1 MPEAFRFLTAGESH
15 GEGLT
20 AIIDGVPAGLPLA
33 EADLNEDLARRQ
45 RGYGRG
51 GRMKIERDQVHISG
65 GVRWGLTLGSPI
77 ALTIANRDWENWK
90 ATMSVGPPEPGAAAK
105 QVTRPRP
112 GHADLAGAMKYGH
125 RDIRNV
131 LERSSARETTAR
143 VAVAGVAKRLL
154 AEFGVTILSHVTEIG
169 GVRIAADLDVTW
181 DELARRAEASEVRC
195 ADPAA
200 AAAMIAAIDAAKE
213 KGDTL
218 GGVFEVVALG
228 CPVGLGSYVQW
239 DRRLDGRLAQAFC
252 SIQAIKGCEFG
263 LGFETAR
270 TPGAGVH
277 AGILSEAGQGS
288 DRSANNPGARACMRR
303 VRGWVRLRGFSRC
316 TARRGGRAW
325 RRPGS
330 RCPCWRF
337 PTARRPRRW
346 RSPSTAG
353 IGCWRRAPTAPPR
366 CWRSAAAPS
375 ATSRASWPRPIC
387 AAPTSCR
394 CRRRCSPRSTPPAAA
409 RPPSTTRRPRTSSA
423 PSTSRA
429 WSSWIR
435 RSF

>member
-15 GEGLT
+15 GECLT
-20 AIIDGVPAGLPLA
+20 AIIDGVPAALPLA

-77 ALTIANRDWENWK
+77 ALTITNRDWENWK

-154 AEFGVTILSHVTEIG
+154 DEFGVTILSHVTEIDD
-169 GVRIAADLDVTW
+169 VHISPDLDLPW
-181 DELARRAEASEVRC
+181 EELRRRAESSEVRC

-200 AAAMIAAIDAAKE
+200 EAGMIKAIDEARG

-252 SIQAIKGCEFG
+252 SIQAIKGFEFG
-263 LGFETAR
+263 MGFETAR
-270 TPGAGVH
+270 RPGSGVH
-277 AGILSEAGQGS
+277 DGVRLDAGQGF
-288 DRSANNPGARACMRR
+288 N
-303 VRGWVRLRGFSRC
+303 
-316 TARRGGRAW
+316 
-325 RRPGS
+325 
-330 RCPCWRF
+330 
-337 PTARRPRRW
+337 
-346 RSPSTAG
+346 
-353 IGCWRRAPTAPPR
+353 
-366 CWRSAAAPS
+366 
-375 ATSRASWPRPIC
+375 
-387 AAPTSCR
+387 
-394 CRRRCSPRSTPPAAA
+394 
-409 RPPSTTRRPRTSSA
+409 
-423 PSTSRA
+423 
-429 WSSWIR
+429 
-435 RSF
+435 